1 MANAGVSTVISLDSG
16 DHHRIRRYGFNQARQ
31 TKQNQYRMRIPGDAV
46 GPITQL
52 PFVQFIVK
60 NLKAQTADEILM
72 GFNRKLFRN
81 VLVSATYV
89 HRKHN
94 HSLYPILT
102 ARGRTQSYDGLE
114 LAVDKRISGRVL
126 LRFSSTVQNQKIYF
140 PSDSRNLGRSYQGST
155 NFSFG
160 NENLPAKN
168 YVRNLGWDS
177 SIKAN
182 VTYLF
187 PHKILVDASVEIVK
201 GLIMPIWSGPP
212 LFGNSTE
219 GNFRKPLEGL
229 DTASLNVVKYMD
241 LRIQRD
247 FAFRKYGKL
256 SVSADVF
263 NIFKMNPRQTLKGN
277 MPSVQFLQPK
287 AIVNPRVISFELRY
301 SY

>member
-1 MANAGVSTVISLDSG
+1 MANAGVSTFINLESR
-16 DHHRIRRYGFNQARQ
+16 DHHRMNRYGFNQERQ

-60 NLKAQTADEILM
+60 NLKAPTADELLV

-81 VLVSATYV
+81 IFVSATYA

-94 HSLYPILT
+94 HSPYPILT
-102 ARGRTQSYDGLE
+102 ARGRTRSYDGLE
-114 LAVDKRISGRVL
+114 LAIDKRISSRGL

-140 PSDSRNLGRSYQGST
+140 PSDSRNLGRSYQDST
-155 NFSFG
+155 NISFA

-168 YVRNLGWDS
+168 YVRNLGWDW

-182 VTYLF
+182 AAYLL
-187 PHKILVDASVEIVK
+187 PYKLLVGASFEIVN

-212 LFGNSTE
+212 LFGNSAE

-229 DTASLNVVKYMD
+229 NTASLNVVKYTD

-247 FAFRKYGKL
+247 FAFRKYGKV

-263 NIFKMNPRQTLKGN
+263 NVFNMNPRQTLKGN
-277 MPSVQFLQPK
+277 VPSVQFLQPE
-287 AIVNPRVISFELRY
+287 AIVNPRVFSFELRY
-301 SY
+301 NY